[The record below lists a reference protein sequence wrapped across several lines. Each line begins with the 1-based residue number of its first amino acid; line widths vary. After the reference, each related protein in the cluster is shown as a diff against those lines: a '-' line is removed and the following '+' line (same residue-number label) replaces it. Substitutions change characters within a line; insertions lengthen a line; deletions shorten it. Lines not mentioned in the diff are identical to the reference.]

1 MNQTD
6 KIIMYS
12 TSWCPDCHR
21 AKYLLD
27 EYGIDYINV
36 DVDKDVE
43 GLAYVK
49 QVNRGMRVVPT
60 ILFPDGS
67 ILVEPSNQ
75 MLADKVGIDLSQ
87 AK

>member
-1 MNQTD
+1 
-6 KIIMYS
+6 MYS